1 MSQSQPLA
9 ARTAAL
15 ALAALV
21 AFSANSILAR
31 LALGSDLADAASYAA
46 IRIGAGA
53 LMLLVLTRARPEAY
67 RSGSWASGALLALYA
82 APFAFAYLELPAGT
96 GALIL
101 FGAVQVTMFAFGL
114 GRRGERPR
122 PLEWAGVAMAMA
134 GLVWFVFPGVDRA
147 PLLGATLMAIAGIA
161 WGGYSLRGRSASRP
175 LLDTTGN
182 FVRAVPFVV
191 AVLLWRIPALK
202 VTPEGVGYAVLSGA
216 VASALGYAI
225 WYAALAGLTATRAA
239 TLQLAVPVLTAW
251 AGVWLLH
258 EQITT
263 RLALAGSAVIAGV
276 ALAVFART
284 AR

>member
-1 MSQSQPLA
+1 MSHSQPLA

-31 LALGSDLADAASYAA
+31 LALGSDLLDAASYAA

-53 LMLLVLTRARPEAY
+53 LMLLLLTRARPDAY

-114 GRRGERPR
+114 GHGERPR
-122 PLEWAGVAMAMA
+122 ALEWFGVAMAMA
-134 GLVWFVFPGVDRA
+134 GLVWFVLPGVDRA
-147 PLLGATLMAIAGIA
+147 PLLGAAFMAIAGIA
-161 WGGYSLRGRSASRP
+161 WGGYSLRGRRAKRP
-175 LLDTTGN
+175 LFDTTGN

-191 AVLLWRIPALK
+191 AVLLLRLPSLELTA
-202 VTPEGVGYAVLSGA
+202 EGVVYAVLSGA
-216 VASALGYAI
+216 VASALGYAV

-239 TLQLAVPVLTAW
+239 TIQLAVPVLTAW

-258 EQITT
+258 EQITS
-263 RLALAGSAVIAGV
+263 RLTLAGSAVVAGV